1 MISKIKKEDN
11 NATMA
16 QNTQWLC
23 VKTHNRCVLKHTVDY
38 DYFYRVHRK
47 GDYLNIGV
55 GGV

>member
-1 MISKIKKEDN
+1 
-11 NATMA
+11 MA

-23 VKTHNRCVLKHTVDY
+23 VKTHNRCVLKHTVGY

-47 GDYLNIGV
+47 GDYLNIGI